1 MAKLVE
7 NHMAE
12 NGITLKLGKAFSG
25 MSEDGQ
31 KVMLS
36 DGQALEADM
45 VVLSIGVRP
54 NNELAKEAGLSLSER
69 GGGILVDEYMQTS
82 DPRYLRGRRCYQ
94 RAGLCHGNANH
105 DSPGRA
111 GEQTRPRGGCEHTWQ
126 KPETYVGTMGTSIL
140 RLFDITA
147 ASVGANEKKRSTK
160 PGRNMVRITSSRFRT
175 PNAIPVTSPARCPFR

>member
-1 MAKLVE
+1 MVGGGFIGLEMAENLAHRGLKVTVVEMADQVMPPPLDGDMAKLVE

-82 DPRYLRGRRCYQ
+82 DPPDIYAVGDVISVQDYVMGTPTMIPL
-94 RAGLCHGNANH
+94 AGPANKQ
-105 DSPGRA
+105 GRA
-111 GEQTRPRGGCEHTWQ
+111 VAANILGKNPRL
-126 KPETYVGTMGTSIL
+126 M
-140 RLFDITA
+140 
-147 ASVGANEKKRSTK
+147 
-160 PGRNMVRITSSRFRT
+160 
-175 PNAIPVTSPARCPFR
+175 